1 MCDTLTLHSS
11 LLNSVK
17 ADTGLI
23 KDDTAEIREDTAHI
37 KQDTAQI
44 ATLIQEI
51 NFLRLQVSQLED
63 RGGTR
68 SLLLERFL
76 ADSNSYAESVI
87 DVTDQEASDPQ
98 KQATQDDSSK
108 AEEAYRGAN
117 QGVEPE
123 SDGFHGTAHSKEQMR
138 KEIRDDEGDLLDE
151 ADAGLLDEVGSSDL
165 KNAPTIRELQPG
177 DDHSVRNVSITS
189 DKVLPTK
196 TASDW
201 TIRERHDSSTL
212 TSSTTLTAAKSDQ
225 TPATRPTFEE
235 RHLPSKPLDH
245 QAIEAAYSARLQL
258 STEKRETL
266 DSTFLRL
273 LNGEGGFWRK
283 TKWGSLSEIKELVAR
298 GADVNAFL
306 PGGLV
311 GKLRGQTALR
321 VEIENTRRINVVEF
335 LLKRGAGVD
344 LLHVAIRRAGPE
356 ITKLLLDYG
365 ADVDAK
371 DDKGEPA
378 LYTAVK
384 EGKLPLVK
392 LLLERG
398 ADPNIK
404 GGLTGNALNLAI
416 MKGLRKIAETLLNHG
431 ANNES
436 SGGPY
441 GDALHVAVAW
451 GKVDIVELLLKR
463 GADANAKGGK
473 YGSSLQAA
481 RRSPHCEYRDRI
493 REILKE
499 HGAKD

>member
-1 MCDTLTLHSS
+1 MHSS

-23 KDDTAEIREDTAHI
+23 REDTAEIREEAAHI

-63 RGGTR
+63 RGGAGG
-68 SLLLERFL
+68 LLLERFL

-98 KQATQDDSSK
+98 NQATQDDSSRV
-108 AEEAYRGAN
+108 EEVHWGAN
-117 QGVEPE
+117 PDVEPE
-123 SDGFHGTAHSKEQMR
+123 SNYFHSTAHSKERMR

-151 ADAGLLDEVGSSDL
+151 ADAGLLDGVGSSDL
-165 KNAPTIRELQPG
+165 KNASTIRELQSG
-177 DDHSVRNVSITS
+177 DGTSVRNISMTS
-189 DKVLPTK
+189 DKALPTK

-201 TIRERHDSSTL
+201 TTRERHGSGTL
-212 TSSTTLTAAKSDQ
+212 TPSVTMTAAKSDQ
-225 TPATRPTFEE
+225 TSVIRPTLEE
-235 RHLPSKPLDH
+235 QHLPSKPLDH
-245 QAIEAAYSARLQL
+245 QAIEAAHSARLQL
-258 STEKRETL
+258 SREKREAL

-283 TKWGSLSEIKELVAR
+283 TKWGSLSEIRELVDR

-321 VEIENTRRINVVEF
+321 VEIENARRINVVEF
-335 LLKRGAGVD
+335 LLKRGADVA
-344 LLHVAIRRAGPE
+344 LLHVAIRRTGPE

-371 DDKGEPA
+371 DDRGEPA
-378 LYTAVK
+378 LYTAAR

-392 LLLERG
+392 LLLEHG

-404 GGLTGNALNLAI
+404 GGIVGNALTVAI
-416 MKGLRKIAETLLNHG
+416 MKGLNKIAETLLDHG
-431 ANNES
+431 ANNGS

-451 GKVDIVELLLKR
+451 GKVDIVELLLNC
-463 GADANAKGGK
+463 GADANAKGSK
-473 YGSSLQAA
+473 YGSPLQTA